1 MHPFTNINGT
11 TEGVTMSEN
20 QNPDLPAEP
29 GPAPAPAF
37 PAPEAP
43 AAYADAPPPPAYQ
56 GEPYQQPMEQAP
68 PAYQGQPYQQQGYP
82 QQPGYS
88 QQPGYEQKSKI
99 VAGILGILLGSLGI
113 HRFYLGYTKIGIIQI
128 VVTFVTIGFGG
139 IWGFIEGIMILV
151 GADPFKRDANGVPLK
166 D

>member
-20 QNPDLPAEP
+20 QNPDLPADP

-56 GEPYQQPMEQAP
+56 AP
-68 PAYQGQPYQQQGYP
+68 PYQQQGYP
-82 QQPGYS
+82 QQPGF
-88 QQPGYEQKSKI
+88 QQSGYEQKSKI

>member
-29 GPAPAPAF
+29 EPAPAPPF

-43 AAYADAPPPPAYQ
+43 AAYADAPPPPVYQ
-56 GEPYQQPMEQAP
+56 EQPYQQPMDQAP
-68 PAYQGQPYQQQGYP
+68 PAYQAQPYQQQGYP
-82 QQPGYS
+82 QQPGF

>member
-1 MHPFTNINGT
+1 
-11 TEGVTMSEN
+11 MSEN
-20 QNPDLPAEP
+20 QNPDLPADP

-56 GEPYQQPMEQAP
+56 AP
-68 PAYQGQPYQQQGYP
+68 PYQQQGYP
-82 QQPGYS
+82 QQPGF
-88 QQPGYEQKSKI
+88 QQSGYEQKSKI

>member
-1 MHPFTNINGT
+1 
-11 TEGVTMSEN
+11 MSEN

-29 GPAPAPAF
+29 EPAPAPAF

-43 AAYADAPPPPAYQ
+43 AAYADAPPPRAYQ
-56 GEPYQQPMEQAP
+56 EQPYQQPMDQAP
-68 PAYQGQPYQQQGYP
+68 PAYQAQPYQQQGYP
-82 QQPGYS
+82 QQPGF

>member
-29 GPAPAPAF
+29 EPAPAPPF

-43 AAYADAPPPPAYQ
+43 AAYADAPPPRAYQ
-56 GEPYQQPMEQAP
+56 EQPYQQPMDQAP
-68 PAYQGQPYQQQGYP
+68 PAYQAQPYQQQGYP
-82 QQPGYS
+82 QQPGF